1 MLYYLQIYLIKKSL
15 EFYKKT
21 DKIFSK
27 LDVIKSDVKINTS
40 KKWIHSYWNSKRNPV
55 VKLVEDPNLGKEA
68 NSANVLKIDLA
79 NFIIDNING
88 DILFIKLLQNKDILS
103 NLSKNNLCKLL
114 EIVFRLKNKMS
125 KDQIYFISFDLL
137 YYKLK

>member
-103 NLSKNNLCKLL
+103 NLSKNNLCKIL

>member
-1 MLYYLQIYLIKKSL
+1 MENIVEEINKSL

-21 DKIFSK
+21 DKVFSK
-27 LDVIKSDVKINTS
+27 IDVIKSDVKLNTY
-40 KKWIHSYWNSKRNPV
+40 KKWIHSYWDVKKEPV
-55 VKLVEDPNLGKEA
+55 IKIIEEPNLGKIA
-68 NSANVLKIDLA
+68 NAANVLKVELA
-79 NFIIDNING
+79 NFITDNINE

-114 EIVFRLKNKMS
+114 EIVFRLKNKFS
-125 KDQIYFISFDLL
+125 KDQTYFIPFDLL

>member
-1 MLYYLQIYLIKKSL
+1 MENIVEETNKSL